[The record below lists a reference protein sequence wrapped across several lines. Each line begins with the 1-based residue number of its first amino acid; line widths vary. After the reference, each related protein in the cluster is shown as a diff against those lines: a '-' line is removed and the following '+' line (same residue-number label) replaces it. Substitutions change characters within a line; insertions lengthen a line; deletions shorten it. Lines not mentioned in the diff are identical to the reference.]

1 MEDNDLF
8 YADILNDLLSILG
21 QTWWITSEVFNDQ
34 KYFFLKYGGLIFCSG
49 KGYYKLLCKFVEFSN
64 SKEFKNVI
72 PDFLKVS
79 SIEELCV
86 QIDLHYKYVNKIK
99 PF

>member
-8 YADILNDLLSILG
+8 YADVLNDLLSILG
-21 QTWWITSEVFNDQ
+21 QAWRITRDVFNDQ
-34 KYFFLKYGGLIFCSG
+34 NYFFLKYRGLIFCSG
-49 KGYYKLLCKFVEFSN
+49 KGYYKLLCRFVEFSN
-64 SKEFKNVI
+64 ISYNKAFKHVI

-86 QIDLHYKYVNKIK
+86 QIDLNCKCELTK
-99 PF
+99 